1 MPSWAATVGGFVG
14 ALLAIAAG
22 PWNAL
27 VAGLGG
33 EPGAVEAAILLV
45 VGVGAGTAAGAVS
58 GLALAR
64 RFGRRGGGRAAGGR
78 GSGGLIVL
86 LAAALASLAL
96 PRCGGG
102 DPGRVLAWAPL
113 LALLLPA
120 LALLPWALRR

>member
-14 ALLAIAAG
+14 ALLAITAG

-64 RFGRRGGGRAAGGR
+64 RFGRRGGGR